1 MTVVLAHTP
10 TAEGDAA
17 LDAAVEEAR
26 RRGEDLLVFAL
37 RGEGPHERPV
47 TDDLRVEVRLPEQGD
62 AEAVDQFLDLAE
74 EVGASCV
81 VIGIR
86 HRSPVGK
93 LLLGSAAQQ
102 ILLEASA
109 PVIAVKPTGPVER

>member
-1 MTVVLAHTP
+1 MTVLLAHTP
-10 TAEGDAA
+10 TVEGDAA
-17 LDAAVEEAR
+17 LGAAVDEAR

-37 RGEGPHERPV
+37 RGEGPGELPV
-47 TDDLRVEVRLPEQGD
+47 ADGPRVEVRLPGPGD

-74 EVGASCV
+74 EVGASCL

-93 LLLGSAAQQ
+93 LLLGATAQQ